1 MAAKFTPERFVE
13 VWMKSDSV
21 KDVARTLRVSQP
33 YAHQIAT
40 QLRKE
45 GVRLKGMPRGRQ
57 AKKIDVASLNQIVDK
72 HDEATKKKEP
82 GLETFGELVFD
93 NPPEPG
99 DHDFAPPVLGFP
111 GAYNRPK

>member
-33 YAHQIAT
+33 YVHQIAT
-40 QLRKE
+40 QLRKD
-45 GVRLKGMPRGRQ
+45 GVRLKKMARGRQ

-72 HDEATKKKEP
+72 HAQPLNGTGEIIKHPDLPVGAPTHIYVP
-82 GLETFGELVFD
+82 GS
-93 NPPEPG
+93 
-99 DHDFAPPVLGFP
+99 
-111 GAYNRPK
+111 K